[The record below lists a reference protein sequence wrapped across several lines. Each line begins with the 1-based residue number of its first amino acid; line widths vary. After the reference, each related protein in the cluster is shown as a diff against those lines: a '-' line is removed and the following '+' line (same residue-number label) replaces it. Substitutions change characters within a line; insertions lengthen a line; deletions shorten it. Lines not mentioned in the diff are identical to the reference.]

1 MEPDRVRTVI
11 ETLWQEV
18 APFVATLG
26 AALQDG
32 HVSPSEGI
40 QLSMGALALAGKL
53 IGVLQTLHGDE
64 LQTLRARL
72 HQAVVTLAPGREH

>member
-1 MEPDRVRTVI
+1 MEQDRIRTVI
-11 ETLWQEV
+11 ETVWQEV
-18 APFVATLG
+18 APFVTTLS

-64 LQTLRARL
+64 LQTLRTRL
-72 HQAVVTLAPGREH
+72 AHAVVTLTPGRDH